1 MPGARGEGGAGPVP
15 GGAGEPYL
23 LYDGAVRS
31 GGRKSVLIKIA
42 GTLIWKV

>member
-1 MPGARGEGGAGPVP
+1 MPGARRKGGAGPIP
-15 GGAGEPYL
+15 GGAGEPHL

-42 GTLIWKV
+42 GSLI